1 MGGEKIAT
9 AVQTTRHTGSPPRG
23 RGKVLQR
30 GMKQTELR
38 ITPAWAGK
46 SYKNL
51 FSAAMKKDHP
61 RVGGEKSFTLIQP
74 ILAPGSPPRGRG
86 KARQG
91 WRGCVCYGITPA
103 WAGKRLLREQS
114 YTIKRD
120 HPRVGGEKHLQK
132 PFYFHQEG
140 SPPRGRGKVHRTRQT
155 ILRSRITPAWAGKSR
170 LCPMCQ
176 WRRSDHPRVGGEKYW
191 RH

>member
-1 MGGEKIAT
+1 MGGEKGVTDVVHLPMMGSPPRGRGKAEQQAT
-9 AVQTTRHTGSPPRG
+9 MDTVDRITPAWAGKRHINVCKVCVSEDHPRVGGEKCSSKLFVKELSGSPPRG
-23 RGKVLQR
+23 RGKVYQ
-30 GMKQTELR
+30 EPE
-38 ITPAWAGK
+38 TPV
-46 SYKNL
+46 
-51 FSAAMKKDHP
+51 P
-61 RVGGEKSFTLIQP
+61 
-74 ILAPGSPPRGRG
+74 
-86 KARQG
+86 
-91 WRGCVCYGITPA
+91 YGITPA